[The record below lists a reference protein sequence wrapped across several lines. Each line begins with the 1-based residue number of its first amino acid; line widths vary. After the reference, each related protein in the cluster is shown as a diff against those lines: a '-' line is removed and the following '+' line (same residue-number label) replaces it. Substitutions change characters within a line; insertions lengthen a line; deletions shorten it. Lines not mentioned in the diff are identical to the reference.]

1 MNTQET
7 LKNFTQVTASFAL
20 YELARY
26 LPQV

>member
-1 MNTQET
+1 MHAQEI

-20 YELARY
+20 YELVRY